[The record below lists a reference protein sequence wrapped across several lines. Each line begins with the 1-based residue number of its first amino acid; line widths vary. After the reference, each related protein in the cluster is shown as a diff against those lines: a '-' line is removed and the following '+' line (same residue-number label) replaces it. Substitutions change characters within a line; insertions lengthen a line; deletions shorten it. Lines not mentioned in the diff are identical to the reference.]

1 MTIRWAAAA
10 LCAGL
15 SWSACATDSRS
26 LLWQM
31 DRELQT
37 AAAQPDLD
45 PAALA
50 RLAQAG
56 RQLQVEV
63 RGDAA
68 LARKAAQVAA
78 LADALHARA
87 AHPDPQRA
95 PPVPV
100 ATGPLLHRAAT
111 STMGASCANAIA
123 LQPEQALR
131 VSLPAASS
139 IWVRLSLPPGRGAG
153 FSTRGSQADAALAVY
168 PDCRELDQPIAA
180 GDDDY
185 GLQASVALAADARRA
200 TWVARVDNVGAAG
213 EIVILGGTATQL
225 AGRVTRAVDGSP
237 VASIVIGAFRDYG
250 TFLSYVGTAQT
261 NASGDYVL
269 SIFPGEAATYYA
281 RTGDYVGQN
290 LDVAMLAYAGVPC
303 SVRDWYYINSCVG
316 TMTPIVPPLGGSV
329 TGIDFALPPT
339 ATIAGRVR
347 SETSGAPVFGAQV
360 TVYDGS
366 GNTAGYQ
373 YTDAAGRY
381 RVLGLGGGTFYARA
395 DAPDHDSE
403 LFENIPC
410 AFQACSPASG
420 TPIAAAAGTTA
431 IVDFDLVRQLL
442 VNVNVTLEGQPLT
455 GFLNGYL
462 DLLNA
467 NGAPVASAS
476 IFGGTVRIG
485 PVPPGNY
492 YLRALPSVYQP
503 QFAARLY
510 PTVGCASDCFSELAS
525 ATPIAISSAQGP
537 VSVAFDL
544 QALPRLSG
552 RVTDAV
558 TGAGIPNV
566 TVRLLRPGSE
576 LAGATTGSDGTYVV
590 PAVAPGSWYVLFA
603 AEQHLDELSPDV
615 PCESTQPLVDCFGAT
630 VQTFTADSPDRVLD
644 ETLAPAAAV
653 TGRMTL
659 GAGYTFAQ
667 VYAFGATNLVVPSTT
682 LFDLGLGNYRLS
694 DLPAGTYAFGAT
706 TYSLWS
712 QLYAG
717 IDCATTSGFSGCNF
731 AAAQRLA
738 LATGQVRTGVS
749 FALRSY
755 GARRGRVLDA
765 ATMQPVAGVAIDVW
779 TAAGTQSYSTVS
791 ASDGSF
797 EVASSF
803 SGDYYVSS
811 DADTTWRAQVW
822 PLRNCPSGSV
832 YLGTCDVHIGNTI
845 ALPEPSVSASELRF
859 LLQRQGV
866 LSADGFE

>member
-168 PDCRELDQPIAA
+168 RDCRELDQPIAA

-281 RTGDYVGQN
+281 RTGDYSGQN

-316 TMTPIVPPLGGSV
+316 TLTPIVPPLGGSV

-544 QALPRLSG
+544 QAP
-552 RVTDAV
+552 DE
-558 TGAGIPNV
+558 TGAECERHQGGRAADAMACDELARAVPARRRMREHRARFEVALEVVGERRGVGV
-566 TVRLLRPGSE
+566 TMRRLLGERLAQHGVEVAAQRRACVAAHGPRAEQQLVRDDAERVDVGGGRHGAAGELLGCRIRRREHGAAGARGCVVVIAEQLRHAEVEQSRPALAVDEDVRGLQVAVHHQLAVRGRDGAGNRDEQREPCALVERVRARVLGDRRAVDVLDDEERDAGGRHAAVDQPRDVGMGERSEHAALAFVTRCFSSTEDLYLRPGVA
-576 LAGATTGSDGTYVV
+576 LT
-590 PAVAPGSWYVLFA
+590 PALGY
-603 AEQHLDELSPDV
+603 EMCLSPD
-615 PCESTQPLVDCFGAT
+615 
-630 VQTFTADSPDRVLD
+630 
-644 ETLAPAAAV
+644 
-653 TGRMTL
+653 
-659 GAGYTFAQ
+659 
-667 VYAFGATNLVVPSTT
+667 
-682 LFDLGLGNYRLS
+682 
-694 DLPAGTYAFGAT
+694 
-706 TYSLWS
+706 
-712 QLYAG
+712 
-717 IDCATTSGFSGCNF
+717 
-731 AAAQRLA
+731 A
-738 LATGQVRTGVS
+738 L
-749 FALRSY
+749 L
-755 GARRGRVLDA
+755 
-765 ATMQPVAGVAIDVW
+765 
-779 TAAGTQSYSTVS
+779 
-791 ASDGSF
+791 
-797 EVASSF
+797 
-803 SGDYYVSS
+803 
-811 DADTTWRAQVW
+811 
-822 PLRNCPSGSV
+822 
-832 YLGTCDVHIGNTI
+832 
-845 ALPEPSVSASELRF
+845 
-859 LLQRQGV
+859 
-866 LSADGFE
+866 